1 MPKLTRRTR
10 LGFGNGAEVAF
21 AEKFAENMV
30 ELFGASLE
38 DTLSENHF
46 PPASDPGE
54 VPHRRTGQLATSWEV
69 VQTATGVGIRSRV
82 PYAGYLERGTAQM
95 DARPFVGKSF
105 ERVIERL
112 NFTPAEFRDI
122 VRPAKR

>member
-10 LGFGNGAEVAF
+10 LRFGNGAETAF
-21 AEKFAENMV
+21 AEKFAEQMV

-46 PPASDPGE
+46 PPASAPGE

-69 VQTATGVGIRSRV
+69 VRTASGIGIQSRV
-82 PYAGYLERGTAQM
+82 PYAGYLELGTRTL
-95 DARPFVGKSF
+95 DARPFVGVSF
-105 ERVIERL
+105 DRVIERL
-112 NFTPAEFRDI
+112 EFTPAEFRDI
-122 VRPAKR
+122 VRTKR